1 MGHQPSAGAGR
12 GWGVFFCC
20 NFPFSPGFLLSTMK
34 TLLLLLTLGAASAV
48 TLSAKIVRTVDRTF
62 AVEPGGTLA
71 VATEGGDITIET
83 AAISEVRITARQT
96 IRASSE
102 AEADRLLEKLTLT
115 LDQSGQQVTAEA
127 KYERGSGWFRGSL
140 PVQVDFIVTV
150 PERFDVGLRT
160 SGGNLRVGNLT
171 GQVTARTSGGNITL
185 QRIDGPVEAN
195 TSGGNISLREGTGR
209 AKLHTSGGN
218 IRVDQAAG
226 PVEATTSGGDLV
238 LSSVKNLVLAKTS
251 GGDVTAV
258 ITTPPTGDTTLSTS
272 GGNVSVR
279 LPADAKFRLDAST
292 SGGSVTATG
301 LTITLDGGGVG
312 KSRLSGDVN
321 GGGPVLKLRTSGGN
335 IRVRS
340 E

>member
-1 MGHQPSAGAGR
+1 
-12 GWGVFFCC
+12 
-20 NFPFSPGFLLSTMK
+20 MK
-34 TLLLLLTLGAASAV
+34 NLLLLLALGTASAV
-48 TLSAKIVRTVDRTF
+48 SLSAKIVRTVEKTF
-62 AVEPGGTLA
+62 AVQPGGTLA
-71 VATEGGDITIET
+71 VSTEGGDITVQT
-83 AAISEVRITARQT
+83 ADISEVRITARQS

-115 LDQSGQQVTAEA
+115 LAQSGNEVTAEA
-127 KYERGSGWFRGSL
+127 KYERGSGWFRGPQ
-140 PVQVDFIVTV
+140 PVEVAFVVTV

-171 GQVTARTSGGNITL
+171 GTLTAKTSGGNITL
-185 QRIDGPVEAN
+185 ERVDGAVEAN
-195 TSGGNISLREGTGR
+195 TSGGNISLREGTAR

-226 PVEATTSGGDLV
+226 PVEATTSGGDL
-238 LSSVKNLVLAKTS
+238 LLNSVANLVLAKTS
-251 GGDVTAV
+251 GGDVSAV
-258 ITTPPTGDTTLSTS
+258 ITTPPTADTTLSTS

-292 SGGSVTATG
+292 SGGSVNATG
-301 LTITLDGGGVG
+301 LTITLAQGGVG
-312 KSRLSGDVN
+312 KSRLVGDVN